1 MNGFSIYDHYLACTQ
16 FRPGEWVAVPD
27 YLEQWNDGLLQE
39 FIMLHDPYLYDYEQL
54 SVERSWRLEMDG
66 KVVYLFCGTTYYG
79 AQIYRMGLQ
88 LQDEIAIL
96 SPETDEERA
105 KLEELVALV
114 EAQQSAAVCD
124 VSTQVSLA
132 QQQNHS
138 HEEKLEQ
145 TTFF

>member
-27 YLEQWNDGLLQE
+27 YLERWNDALLQE
-39 FIMLHDPYLYDYEQL
+39 FIMLHDPYLFDYEQL

-79 AQIYRMGLQ
+79 AHIYRMGLQ

-105 KLEELVALV
+105 KLDALVALV
-114 EAQQSAAVCD
+114 EEQQSAAACD
-124 VSTQVSLA
+124 LSTQESLEL
-132 QQQNHS
+132 QQKLS
-138 HEEKLEQ
+138 HEAKLDQ